1 MGAVDFI
8 IALVR
13 AAVLNG
19 TPLMFGTSG
28 EILTQKSGNMNLGVE
43 GLMYMGGAFGLL
55 GAFVY
60 GNAAGDS
67 ASGVLAVIISLVCA
81 FAAGV
86 FGSLI
91 FSFLTI
97 SLRVNQNVTGLALT
111 IFGTGVGQFVGE
123 LMRLRVGGNVSISN
137 ALKLAFSGSPFP
149 QALQEIPYLGPLL
162 FSYNIFVYLGII
174 MIIVMHRFL
183 NKSRKGLYLRA
194 VGESPATADAAGINV
209 SRYRYVATVLGGGI
223 SAVGGMV
230 YTMTIAGTVWNH
242 TGLSGEGWIAV
253 ALVIF
258 CLWKPINSLWGS
270 VLFGALLI
278 LYIRLPIKFIPT
290 QIYKV
295 VPYIVTA
302 LVLIMV
308 SIRQKR
314 EDQPP
319 ASLGT
324 AYFREER

>member
-1 MGAVDFI
+1 MSAVAFI
-8 IALVR
+8 VALIR

-43 GLMYMGGAFGLL
+43 GLMFMGGAFGLL

-67 ASGVLAVIISLVCA
+67 ASGVIAVIISLVCA
-81 FAAGV
+81 FAAGA

-97 SLRVNQNVTGLALT
+97 TLRVNQNVTGLALT

-149 QALQEIPYLGPLL
+149 TALQEIPYIGPLL

-183 NKSRKGLYLRA
+183 NKTRKGLYLRA

-209 SRYRYVATVLGGGI
+209 SRYRYIATVLGGGI
-223 SAVGGMV
+223 SAIGGMV

-278 LYIRLPIKFIPT
+278 LYIRLPLPFIPT

-308 SIRQKR
+308 SIRQRR

-319 ASLGT
+319 AALGT

>member
-1 MGAVDFI
+1 MSTLDFI
-8 IALVR
+8 VALIS

-19 TPLMFGTSG
+19 APLMYGTSG

-43 GLMYMGGAFGLL
+43 GLMFMGGAFGLL
-55 GAFVY
+55 GAFTY

-67 ASGVLAVIISLVCA
+67 ASGVVAVIIALVCA
-81 FAAGV
+81 FAAGMA
-86 FGSLI
+86 GSLI

-97 SLRVNQNVTGLALT
+97 TLRANQNVTGLALT
-111 IFGTGVGQFVGE
+111 IFGTGLGQFVGE
-123 LMRLRVGGNVSISN
+123 LMRIRVGGNVSISN
-137 ALKLAFSGSPFP
+137 ALKVSFAGSPFP
-149 QALQEIPYLGPLL
+149 KFLQDIPVAGKLIFG
-162 FSYNIFVYLGII
+162 YNVFVYLGIV
-174 MIIVMHRFL
+174 MIIVMHHFL
-183 NKSRKGLYLRA
+183 AKTRKGLYLRA
-194 VGESPATADAAGINV
+194 VGESPSTADAAGINV
-209 SRYRYVATVLGGGI
+209 TRYRYFATVIGGGI

-278 LYIRLPIKFIPT
+278 LYIRLPIPFIPT

-319 ASLGT
+319 AALGT
-324 AYFREER
+324 AFFREDR

>member
-1 MGAVDFI
+1 MGILDFI
-8 IALVR
+8 VALIS

-19 TPLMFGTSG
+19 APLMYGTSG

-43 GLMYMGGAFGLL
+43 GLMFMGGAFGLL
-55 GAFVY
+55 GAFTY

-67 ASGVLAVIISLVCA
+67 ASGFVAVIIALVCA
-81 FAAGV
+81 FAAGMA
-86 FGSLI
+86 GSLI

-97 SLRVNQNVTGLALT
+97 TLRANQNVTGLALT
-111 IFGTGVGQFVGE
+111 IFGTGLGQFVGE
-123 LMRLRVGGNVSISN
+123 LMRIRVGGNVSISN
-137 ALKLAFSGSPFP
+137 SLKLAFSGSPFP
-149 QALQEIPYLGPLL
+149 QFLQDIPYLGKLL
-162 FSYNIFVYLGII
+162 FSYNIFVYLGVI
-174 MIIVMHRFL
+174 MILVMHRFL
-183 NKSRKGLYLRA
+183 NKTRKGLYLRA
-194 VGESPATADAAGINV
+194 VGESPATADAAGISV
-209 SRYRYVATVLGGGI
+209 TRYRYVATVLGGGI

-278 LYIRLPIKFIPT
+278 LYLRLPIPFIPT

-308 SIRQKR
+308 SIRQRR

-319 ASLGT
+319 AALGT
-324 AYFREER
+324 AYFREDR